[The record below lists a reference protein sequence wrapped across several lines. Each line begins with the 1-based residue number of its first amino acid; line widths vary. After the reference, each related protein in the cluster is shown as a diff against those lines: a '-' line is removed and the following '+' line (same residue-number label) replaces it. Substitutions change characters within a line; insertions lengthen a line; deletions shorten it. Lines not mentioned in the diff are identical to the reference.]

1 MRLPDEE
8 QLYRMMVFLLF
19 LMVVL
24 GILFD
29 TPQR

>member
-8 QLYRMMVFLLF
+8 QLYRIMVFLLF

-29 TPQR
+29 TPWH

>member
-1 MRLPDEE
+1 MRLPDED
-8 QLYRMMVFLLF
+8 QLYRIMIVLLF

-29 TPQR
+29 TSWR